1 MIISF
6 KKNLILFLVLFSI
19 SFISLYFL
27 FDKSVKDNEK
37 SNISIDYYFDE
48 QILNF
53 LKKEEIKIREAI
65 ILVNRFGYSITEN
78 DWLFASD
85 GLSYALKI
93 LAQNIDQYNF
103 ILNTISKD
111 NQLKLSNESIEKLII
126 NSKKKVDKSN
136 YKVSIFFSFDDH
148 SHVEKFF
155 LSQGLIK
162 EFFDKKIKYLVFKTI
177 ETNNKLLFSINE
189 FLNDLKKNCEGY
201 NKSDLRIDQ
210 NQLTE
215 KFVRIYSELFYYENV
230 IYEICNDLRLKKFI
244 PIDYTF
250 IENDVTFQNDLGIK
264 MNELFLTYVEIK
276 KTKLVN
282 YILFIFMISLSLSLF
297 LLMLINKLKKN

>member
-1 MIISF
+1 M
-6 KKNLILFLVLFSI
+6 
-19 SFISLYFL
+19 
-27 FDKSVKDNEK
+27 
-37 SNISIDYYFDE
+37 
-48 QILNF
+48 
-53 LKKEEIKIREAI
+53 
-65 ILVNRFGYSITEN
+65 
-78 DWLFASD
+78 
-85 GLSYALKI
+85 
-93 LAQNIDQYNF
+93 
-103 ILNTISKD
+103 
-111 NQLKLSNESIEKLII
+111 
-126 NSKKKVDKSN
+126 
-136 YKVSIFFSFDDH
+136 
-148 SHVEKFF
+148 
-155 LSQGLIK
+155 
-162 EFFDKKIKYLVFKTI
+162 
-177 ETNNKLLFSINE
+177 
-189 FLNDLKKNCEGY
+189 NDLKKNCEGY

-282 YILFIFMISLSLSLF
+282 YILFIFMISISLSLF